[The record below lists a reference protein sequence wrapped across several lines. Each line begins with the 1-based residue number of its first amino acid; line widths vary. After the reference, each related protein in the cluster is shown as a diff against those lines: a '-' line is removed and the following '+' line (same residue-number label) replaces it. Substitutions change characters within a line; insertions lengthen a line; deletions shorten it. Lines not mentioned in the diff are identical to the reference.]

1 MKALGYTSMATP
13 HRLGVYASL
22 LLCCVSGM
30 QVPNSKSNLPRAPT
44 VVSQAVN
51 PLWVDEVPPSYGQ
64 AASDVWEVLCT
75 PAIREA
81 FTRSGDV
88 PEETGAKM
96 LQCMI
101 KDGWTDLKSVWRAET
116 SAPKLQALWKLCG
129 QCPTDGARADLY
141 AFVKASYE
149 PEKTICIDNTR
160 ATFGS
165 DKVFQRVLTRVG
177 AAGLVEVC
185 GEAEIDQV
193 EGDDLCQDLD
203 AIRDGQSYTFFPPVG
218 QSEAL
223 KIKGTLAT
231 QERTLAG
238 ISKVNEEDACR
249 SLVKRLKKL
258 YGKKVYQLDPELVP
272 YIVDPKETASIAD
285 GLVVVDAGETEDE
298 SWGNM
303 VFVLEAK
310 LSVDGDTRYE
320 KVSHSLVE
328 PKKGETRLP
337 RFLDQFAGYEAAI
350 REKAFLNGYTI
361 IKVLATQT
369 NMPKAMLKEQYMKD
383 IEVLHREGDKFDFTG
398 NYLIVTADSLT
409 LPTPS

>member
-1 MKALGYTSMATP
+1 MVPLFRARYTMATP

-64 AASDVWEVLCT
+64 AASDVWKLLRT

-101 KDGWTDLKSVWRAET
+101 TDGWTDLQSVWRAET

-149 PEKTICIDNTR
+149 VRCPRSASLCPPSHPFAPPPRQPEKTICIDNTR

-165 DKVFQRVLTRVG
+165 DKVFQRALTRAG

-238 ISKVNEEDACR
+238 ISKVNEEDV
-249 SLVKRLKKL
+249 S
-258 YGKKVYQLDPELVP
+258 
-272 YIVDPKETASIAD
+272 
-285 GLVVVDAGETEDE
+285 
-298 SWGNM
+298 
-303 VFVLEAK
+303 
-310 LSVDGDTRYE
+310 TRPHTTT
-320 KVSHSLVE
+320 S
-328 PKKGETRLP
+328 
-337 RFLDQFAGYEAAI
+337 
-350 REKAFLNGYTI
+350 
-361 IKVLATQT
+361 
-369 NMPKAMLKEQYMKD
+369 
-383 IEVLHREGDKFDFTG
+383 
-398 NYLIVTADSLT
+398 
-409 LPTPS
+409 

>member
-1 MKALGYTSMATP
+1 MVPLFRARYTMATP

-64 AASDVWEVLCT
+64 AASDVWKLLRT

-101 KDGWTDLKSVWRAET
+101 TDGWTDLQSVWRAET

-149 PEKTICIDNTR
+149 VRCPRSASLCPPSHPFAVRCPRSAPLCPPSHPFAVRCPRSAPALCPPSHPFAPPPRQPEKTICIDNTR

-165 DKVFQRVLTRVG
+165 DKVFQRALTRAG

-238 ISKVNEEDACR
+238 ISKVNEEDV
-249 SLVKRLKKL
+249 S
-258 YGKKVYQLDPELVP
+258 
-272 YIVDPKETASIAD
+272 
-285 GLVVVDAGETEDE
+285 
-298 SWGNM
+298 
-303 VFVLEAK
+303 
-310 LSVDGDTRYE
+310 TRPHTTT
-320 KVSHSLVE
+320 S
-328 PKKGETRLP
+328 
-337 RFLDQFAGYEAAI
+337 
-350 REKAFLNGYTI
+350 
-361 IKVLATQT
+361 
-369 NMPKAMLKEQYMKD
+369 
-383 IEVLHREGDKFDFTG
+383 
-398 NYLIVTADSLT
+398 
-409 LPTPS
+409 

>member
-1 MKALGYTSMATP
+1 MVRCSPLSLAWVAL
-13 HRLGVYASL
+13 
-22 LLCCVSGM
+22 
-30 QVPNSKSNLPRAPT
+30 Q
-44 VVSQAVN
+44 
-51 PLWVDEVPPSYGQ
+51 
-64 AASDVWEVLCT
+64 
-75 PAIREA
+75 
-81 FTRSGDV
+81 
-88 PEETGAKM
+88 
-96 LQCMI
+96 
-101 KDGWTDLKSVWRAET
+101 
-116 SAPKLQALWKLCG
+116 
-129 QCPTDGARADLY
+129 
-141 AFVKASYE
+141 
-149 PEKTICIDNTR
+149 
-160 ATFGS
+160 
-165 DKVFQRVLTRVG
+165 
-177 AAGLVEVC
+177 
-185 GEAEIDQV
+185 
-193 EGDDLCQDLD
+193 
-203 AIRDGQSYTFFPPVG
+203 
-218 QSEAL
+218 
-223 KIKGTLAT
+223 
-231 QERTLAG
+231 
-238 ISKVNEEDACR
+238 ACR

-258 YGKKVYQLDPELVP
+258 YGKKVSQLDPELVP
-272 YIVDPKETASIAD
+272 YVVDPKETASIAD

-310 LSVDGDTRYE
+310 LSVNGDTRYE

>member
-1 MKALGYTSMATP
+1 MVRCSPLSLAWVAL
-13 HRLGVYASL
+13 
-22 LLCCVSGM
+22 
-30 QVPNSKSNLPRAPT
+30 Q
-44 VVSQAVN
+44 
-51 PLWVDEVPPSYGQ
+51 
-64 AASDVWEVLCT
+64 
-75 PAIREA
+75 
-81 FTRSGDV
+81 
-88 PEETGAKM
+88 
-96 LQCMI
+96 
-101 KDGWTDLKSVWRAET
+101 
-116 SAPKLQALWKLCG
+116 
-129 QCPTDGARADLY
+129 
-141 AFVKASYE
+141 
-149 PEKTICIDNTR
+149 
-160 ATFGS
+160 
-165 DKVFQRVLTRVG
+165 
-177 AAGLVEVC
+177 
-185 GEAEIDQV
+185 
-193 EGDDLCQDLD
+193 
-203 AIRDGQSYTFFPPVG
+203 
-218 QSEAL
+218 
-223 KIKGTLAT
+223 
-231 QERTLAG
+231 
-238 ISKVNEEDACR
+238 ACR

-258 YGKKVYQLDPELVP
+258 YGKKVSQLDPELVP
-272 YIVDPKETASIAD
+272 YVVDPKETASIAD

-310 LSVDGDTRYE
+310 LSVNVRTHAPLACFLVLAVCPPCSLPCMPQGDTRYE